1 LSYWFDVESSVVGE
15 DCTDDLIEGEVANL
29 LLRGEIDRSSAQA
42 VCKID
47 AVATAINVMM
57 VRRRM
62 GRLRERLMLLL
73 R

>member
-1 LSYWFDVESSVVGE
+1 MGE

-42 VCKID
+42 VCKSD
-47 AVATAINVMM
+47 AVATANNVKL

-62 GRLRERLMLLL
+62 GRLRERLMMLL